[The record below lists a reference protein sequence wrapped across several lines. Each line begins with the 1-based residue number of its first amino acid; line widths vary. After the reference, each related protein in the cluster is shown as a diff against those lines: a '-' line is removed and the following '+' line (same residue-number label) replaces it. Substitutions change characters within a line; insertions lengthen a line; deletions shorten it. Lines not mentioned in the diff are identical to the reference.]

1 MSFLYILR
9 LTPVNPNGVFPFFY
23 GFHTDLLFPGK
34 LHLMCH
40 RTGPVLPNGPD
51 QSPKRCR
58 PLGPENP
65 GVFTE
70 TDSLIT
76 AARDSPRPMA
86 ET

>member
-9 LTPVNPNGVFPFFY
+9 LTPVNPDRVSPFFY

-40 RTGPVLPNGPD
+40 RIGPALPTGPD
-51 QSPKRCR
+51 QSPTRCNT
-58 PLGPENP
+58 LGPENP
-65 GVFTE
+65 GVFIE
-70 TDSLIT
+70 TDSLVM
-76 AARDSPRPMA
+76 AARDGPRPMA